1 MGAGSGLCWCNLTPL
16 DYLSNRLWQEPA
28 WSEFVRRNLFSR
40 DKAPPFWLTFPV
52 SSAGLWEGDLSGEL
66 VEIIS
71 PVKRFSHPYALQTHS
86 ASQIL
91 CRRLRFAM
99 NASLFEK
106 CGLLVC
112 IVFEFM
118 LGRTFSE
125 LCDLMAHN
133 ISVPVSVIDINDWFI
148 GINYLFIWLLSN
160 SLIFVITILWLINP
174 FYFI

>member
-1 MGAGSGLCWCNLTPL
+1 MEWICKKKPVFLRQS
-16 DYLSNRLWQEPA
+16 
-28 WSEFVRRNLFSR
+28 
-40 DKAPPFWLTFPV
+40 APPFWLTFPV

-71 PVKRFSHPYALQTHS
+71 PVKRFSLRCFLPSICSPNT
-86 ASQIL
+86 L
-91 CRRLRFAM
+91 CISDTLPQFTKICHECIT
-99 NASLFEK
+99 FWK

-160 SLIFVITILWLINP
+160 SYIFVITILWLINP

>member
-1 MGAGSGLCWCNLTPL
+1 MEWICKKKPVFLRQSAPPSDW
-16 DYLSNRLWQEPA
+16 LSLLAQLV
-28 WSEFVRRNLFSR
+28 SEREICLESWWKSSVQSR
-40 DKAPPFWLTFPV
+40 DLAWGVFC
-52 SSAGLWEGDLSGEL
+52 
-66 VEIIS
+66 
-71 PVKRFSHPYALQTHS
+71 HPYALQTHS

-99 NASLFEK
+99 NASLFESV
-106 CGLLVC
+106 VC
-112 IVFEFM
+112 LFVFEFM

-148 GINYLFIWLLSN
+148 GINYLFIWLWLSYDYFM
-160 SLIFVITILWLINP
+160 IINP